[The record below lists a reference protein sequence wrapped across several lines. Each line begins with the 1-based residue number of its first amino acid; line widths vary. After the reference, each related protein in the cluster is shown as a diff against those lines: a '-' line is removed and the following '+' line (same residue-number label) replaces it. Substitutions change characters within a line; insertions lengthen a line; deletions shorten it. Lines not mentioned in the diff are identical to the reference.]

1 MTIEDF
7 TDEVLE
13 KVLNDLS
20 EDQQKE
26 MLMHTLKL
34 AGVADEITK
43 STLQAIQN
51 NKVADK
57 RADKKTI
64 AIAVMKNLLQ
74 KMLESDPTEDD
85 KRMTRVAVVYAVLP
99 MVQATP

>member
-85 KRMTRVAVVYAVLP
+85 KRMTRFAVVYAVLP